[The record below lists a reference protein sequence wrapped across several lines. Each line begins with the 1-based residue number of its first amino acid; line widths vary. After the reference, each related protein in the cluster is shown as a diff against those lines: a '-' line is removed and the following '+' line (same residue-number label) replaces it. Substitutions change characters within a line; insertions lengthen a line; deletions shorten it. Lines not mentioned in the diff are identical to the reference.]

1 MFEIG
6 ATLREARE
14 RRGVTYGEAE
24 GATRIRARY
33 LAALEEERFAELPGE
48 AYARSFLREYGEFL
62 GLDGQ
67 RLATEYDLRFA
78 APEAFHVE
86 PASFPRRGWPWRRL
100 LVAVLT
106 LAVAG
111 IIVAAVVV
119 PGGSKRPSAQR
130 AVAPHP
136 TTRTQTPKPTPPR
149 PHRRPALPHLKLV
162 AARGDC
168 WLEIHAGSSHGPL
181 LHEGLL
187 PRGSSLAFAR
197 RFLWIRIGAPSSL
210 DVQLNGEPLLLP
222 LTHAP
227 LNVQFALGK
236 LRVVA

>member
-1 MFEIG
+1 MTPFAHFSRTFTLAG
-6 ATLREARE
+6 AQQAQHRTA
-14 RRGVTYGEAE
+14 V
-24 GATRIRARY
+24 
-33 LAALEEERFAELPGE
+33 
-48 AYARSFLREYGEFL
+48 S
-62 GLDGQ
+62 
-67 RLATEYDLRFA
+67 
-78 APEAFHVE
+78 
-86 PASFPRRGWPWRRL
+86 PRRP
-100 LVAVLT
+100 
-106 LAVAG
+106 
-111 IIVAAVVV
+111 
-119 PGGSKRPSAQR
+119 
-130 AVAPHP
+130 
-136 TTRTQTPKPTPPR
+136 
-149 PHRRPALPHLKLV
+149 V

-236 LRVVA
+236 LRVGRLLHT